1 VADKFKV
8 AQPWLTLLARLIL
21 GAVLLVAGAL
31 KVPNLPKSAM
41 AVRAYEML
49 PIPIANFLGY
59 TLPWIE
65 IGLGLLLIVGVT
77 VKISGALGALTMLAF
92 IIAIAQAWARGLSI
106 DCGCFGGG
114 GTIDPEDT
122 KYLSEIIRDI
132 GLMGLGIFLYLYPI
146 SNRASSNFAIP
157 AAVSEADGY
166 GIVLNP
172 TATPTIDIWVDYQC
186 PACRT
191 FEVLNGGYINEIIAQ
206 KKAKVVFHPLTF
218 IGAESIIA
226 ANAAACAADENK
238 FVDMNLALFQ
248 NQGGSENSGRWQGD
262 AMLAIGES
270 IGIKSDTFKECVREG
285 NYVKWTRN
293 VTDASASKN
302 VNSTPTIRI
311 NGKDLDRNTEYGDPV
326 KFKAALAAGGVK

>member
-1 VADKFKV
+1 MADKFKI

-77 VKISGALGALTMLAF
+77 VKISGALGAFTMLAF

-132 GLMGLGIFLYLYPI
+132 GLMGLGIFLYLYPKG
-146 SNRASSNFAIP
+146 RFAI
-157 AAVSEADGY
+157 E
-166 GIVLNP
+166 
-172 TATPTIDIWVDYQC
+172 
-186 PACRT
+186 
-191 FEVLNGGYINEIIAQ
+191 
-206 KKAKVVFHPLTF
+206 K
-218 IGAESIIA
+218 
-226 ANAAACAADENK
+226 
-238 FVDMNLALFQ
+238 
-248 NQGGSENSGRWQGD
+248 
-262 AMLAIGES
+262 
-270 IGIKSDTFKECVREG
+270 
-285 NYVKWTRN
+285 
-293 VTDASASKN
+293 
-302 VNSTPTIRI
+302 
-311 NGKDLDRNTEYGDPV
+311 
-326 KFKAALAAGGVK
+326 

>member
-1 VADKFKV
+1 MVDKFKV

-21 GAVLLVAGAL
+21 GVVLLVAGAL

-114 GTIDPEDT
+114 GAIDPEDT

-132 GLMGLGIFLYLYPI
+132 GLLALGIYLYYFPK
-146 SNRASSNFAIP
+146 
-157 AAVSEADGY
+157 G
-166 GIVLNP
+166 
-172 TATPTIDIWVDYQC
+172 
-186 PACRT
+186 
-191 FEVLNGGYINEIIAQ
+191 
-206 KKAKVVFHPLTF
+206 
-218 IGAESIIA
+218 
-226 ANAAACAADENK
+226 K
-238 FVDMNLALFQ
+238 F
-248 NQGGSENSGRWQGD
+248 G
-262 AMLAIGES
+262 
-270 IGIKSDTFKECVREG
+270 
-285 NYVKWTRN
+285 
-293 VTDASASKN
+293 
-302 VNSTPTIRI
+302 
-311 NGKDLDRNTEYGDPV
+311 LD
-326 KFKAALAAGGVK
+326 K

>member
-1 VADKFKV
+1 MADKFKV
-8 AQPWLTLLARLIL
+8 AQPWLTLLSRLIL
-21 GAVLLVAGAL
+21 GFVLLVAGAL

-132 GLMGLGIFLYLYPI
+132 GLMGLGIFLYLYPKG
-146 SNRASSNFAIP
+146 RFAI
-157 AAVSEADGY
+157 E
-166 GIVLNP
+166 
-172 TATPTIDIWVDYQC
+172 
-186 PACRT
+186 
-191 FEVLNGGYINEIIAQ
+191 
-206 KKAKVVFHPLTF
+206 K
-218 IGAESIIA
+218 
-226 ANAAACAADENK
+226 
-238 FVDMNLALFQ
+238 
-248 NQGGSENSGRWQGD
+248 
-262 AMLAIGES
+262 
-270 IGIKSDTFKECVREG
+270 
-285 NYVKWTRN
+285 
-293 VTDASASKN
+293 
-302 VNSTPTIRI
+302 
-311 NGKDLDRNTEYGDPV
+311 
-326 KFKAALAAGGVK
+326 

>member
-1 VADKFKV
+1 MADKFKV

-77 VKISGALGALTMLAF
+77 VKISGALGGLTMLAF

-114 GTIDPEDT
+114 GAIDPEDT

-132 GLMGLGIFLYLYPI
+132 GLMALGIFLYLYPKG
-146 SNRASSNFAIP
+146 RFAI
-157 AAVSEADGY
+157 E
-166 GIVLNP
+166 
-172 TATPTIDIWVDYQC
+172 
-186 PACRT
+186 
-191 FEVLNGGYINEIIAQ
+191 
-206 KKAKVVFHPLTF
+206 K
-218 IGAESIIA
+218 
-226 ANAAACAADENK
+226 
-238 FVDMNLALFQ
+238 
-248 NQGGSENSGRWQGD
+248 
-262 AMLAIGES
+262 
-270 IGIKSDTFKECVREG
+270 
-285 NYVKWTRN
+285 
-293 VTDASASKN
+293 
-302 VNSTPTIRI
+302 
-311 NGKDLDRNTEYGDPV
+311 
-326 KFKAALAAGGVK
+326 